1 MTGSNTSANTMNG
14 TTTAATLAAVRE
26 ATAVLTGVV
35 ERFAETDFTRPSLLP
50 GWTRGHVVTH
60 LARNADAL
68 VNLLTWARTGIEH
81 AAYPSRAD
89 RDADIADGAKRLGQI
104 QREDLVAACDRFM
117 VEATRL
123 TQEDWAARVQNATG
137 GPMIASQIPQM
148 RLFEVWTHLVDL
160 NADVGF
166 DAVPTGHLDLVLDR
180 ALLPHLNRTDGN
192 PLRLTVV
199 LPDGSQR
206 SWELAIAQE
215 GGSEV
220 SGSAAAALTW
230 LTGRGKPSGLVGT
243 LPELGAWG

>member
-1 MTGSNTSANTMNG
+1 MNG

-81 AAYPSRAD
+81 AAYPSWAD
-89 RDADIADGAKRLGQI
+89 RNADIADGASRLGQI

-123 TQEDWAARVQNATG
+123 GHEDWAARVQNSSGTPVA
-137 GPMIASQIPQM
+137 AAQIPQM

-160 NADVGF
+160 DFEVGF
-166 DAVPTGHLDLVLDR
+166 DAVPTGHLDLLLDR
-180 ALLPHLNRTDGN
+180 ALLPHRNRTDGH
-192 PLRLTVV
+192 PLRLTVS

-206 SWELAIAQE
+206 SWELAIAQD
-215 GGSEV
+215 GDSEV
-220 SGSAAAALTW
+220 TGSAAAALTW
-230 LTGRGKPSGLVGT
+230 LTGRGTPAGLTGP

>member
-1 MTGSNTSANTMNG
+1 MNG

-89 RDADIADGAKRLGQI
+89 RDADIADGASRLGQI
-104 QREDLVAACDRFM
+104 QREDLIAACDRFM

-123 TQEDWAARVQNATG
+123 GHEDWAARVQHPSGDPIVA
-137 GPMIASQIPQM
+137 ARIPQM

-160 NADVGF
+160 DADVGF
-166 DAVPTGHLDLVLDR
+166 DAVPNGHLDLVLDR
-180 ALLPHLNRTDGN
+180 ALLPHLNRTDGH
-192 PLRLTVV
+192 PLRLTVS
-199 LPDGSQR
+199 LPDGSER
-206 SWELAIAQE
+206 SWELAIAPD

-220 SGSAAAALTW
+220 SGPAAAALTW
-230 LTGRGKPSGLVGT
+230 LTGRGKPADLVG
-243 LPELGAWG
+243 PIPDLGPWG

>member
-1 MTGSNTSANTMNG
+1 MTGSNTSANTMSA

-89 RDADIADGAKRLGQI
+89 RDADIADGANRLGQI

-123 TQEDWAARVQNATG
+123 GHEDWAARVLNATG
-137 GPMIASQIPQM
+137 GPMVAAQIPQM

-160 NADVGF
+160 DASVGF
-166 DAVPTGHLDLVLDR
+166 DAVPTGHLDLLLDR
-180 ALLPHLNRTDGN
+180 ALLPHRARTDGH
-192 PLRLTVV
+192 PLRLTVA

-206 SWELAIAQE
+206 SWVLAIAQD
-215 GGSEV
+215 GDSEV
-220 SGSAAAALTW
+220 SGSAASALTW
-230 LTGRGKPSGLVGT
+230 LTGRGTPTDLTGP
-243 LPELGAWG
+243 LPHLPAWG